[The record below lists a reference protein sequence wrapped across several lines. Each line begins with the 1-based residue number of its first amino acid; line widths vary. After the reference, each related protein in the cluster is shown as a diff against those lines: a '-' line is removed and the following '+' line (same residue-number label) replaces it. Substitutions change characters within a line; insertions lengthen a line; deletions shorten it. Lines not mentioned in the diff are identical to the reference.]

1 MPFSTA
7 IDQAIIDCFTGKNAT
22 FAKPTAM
29 YIGLSS
35 TTPTKTGTSVT
46 EPTGV
51 GSYARIQ
58 VTAAQFNSAADIGGT
73 STGTSNN
80 VEKAF
85 AACDSTWASGSNM
98 THLVMYDAITGGT
111 FIGFKALTIP
121 KPVFNGDT
129 FKIAIGDLDIV
140 LGGTF

>member
-7 IDQAIIDCFTGKNAT
+7 IDQAIIDCYTGKNAT

-35 TTPTKTGTSVT
+35 TTPTKTGGNVT

-51 GSYARIQ
+51 GNYARIE
-58 VTAAQFNSAADIGGT
+58 VTSAQFDSAADIGGT
-73 STGTSNN
+73 TTGTSNN
-80 VEKAF
+80 AEKAF
-85 AACDSTWASGSNM
+85 AACNATWASGSNM
-98 THLVMYDAITGGT
+98 THLVMYNAITVGT
-111 FIGFKALTIP
+111 FIGFKALTVP
-121 KPVFNGDT
+121 KPVFTGDT